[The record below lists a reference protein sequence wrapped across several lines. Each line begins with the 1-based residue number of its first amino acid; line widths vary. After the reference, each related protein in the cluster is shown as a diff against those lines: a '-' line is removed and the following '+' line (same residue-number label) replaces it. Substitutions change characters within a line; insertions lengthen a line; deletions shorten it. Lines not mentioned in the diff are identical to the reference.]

1 MSEKLKEI
9 LDLVEQYVEGKNKK
23 EWKPGEDWLAYSG
36 PVFDKDEYQAAIET
50 LLSGWLICG
59 EQARNFELEFA

>member
-9 LDLVEQYVEGKNKK
+9 LDLVEQYVEGKNSK

-36 PVFDKDEYQAAIET
+36 PVFTEKM
-50 LLSGWLICG
+50 
-59 EQARNFELEFA
+59 LEILN